1 MPDAIPPELLAPCG
15 MNCQVC
21 YRHLTPR
28 RACLGCRGGASNKP
42 PHCRDCALKACAA
55 ERGVAFCAACSRFPC
70 KSMAA
75 LEKTYQK
82 RWGISLAETGRRAAA
97 GEAEALLAGIMLDT
111 KNFVRGDLPPRWSL
125 LRVRAAR
132 GLGDM
137 KLPDD
142 PHTHVL
148 AHLAGELVQ
157 QQVGRADGVV
167 IAQQILVG
175 GIAEQGGIVDKH
187 AAP

>member
-1 MPDAIPPELLAPCG
+1 MIMPDAIPPELLAPCG

-28 RACLGCRGGASNKP
+28 RACLGCRGGASNTP

-97 GEAEALLAGIMLDT
+97 GEAEALLAGQ
-111 KNFVRGDLPPRWSL
+111 RRRWLCTCGGVISL
-125 LRVRAAR
+125 
-132 GLGDM
+132 
-137 KLPDD
+137 
-142 PHTHVL
+142 H
-148 AHLAGELVQ
+148 
-157 QQVGRADGVV
+157 DGVCSEC
-167 IAQQILVG
+167 G
-175 GIAEQGGIVDKH
+175 RPVD
-187 AAP
+187 

>member
-21 YRHLTPR
+21 YRHLTP
-28 RACLGCRGGASNKP
+28 
-42 PHCRDCALKACAA
+42 RDCALKACAA

-97 GEAEALLAGIMLDT
+97 GEAEALLAGQ
-111 KNFVRGDLPPRWSL
+111 RRRWLCTCGGVISL
-125 LRVRAAR
+125 
-132 GLGDM
+132 
-137 KLPDD
+137 
-142 PHTHVL
+142 H
-148 AHLAGELVQ
+148 
-157 QQVGRADGVV
+157 DGVCSEC
-167 IAQQILVG
+167 G
-175 GIAEQGGIVDKH
+175 RPVD
-187 AAP
+187 

>member
-1 MPDAIPPELLAPCG
+1 MIMPDAIPPELLAPCG

-42 PHCRDCALKACAA
+42 PHCRDRGRGGGPSGRAA
-55 ERGVAFCAACSRFPC
+55 EAVALHLR
-70 KSMAA
+70 
-75 LEKTYQK
+75 
-82 RWGISLAETGRRAAA
+82 
-97 GEAEALLAGIMLDT
+97 
-111 KNFVRGDLPPRWSL
+111 RGDLPPRWSL

>member
-1 MPDAIPPELLAPCG
+1 MGKPSEILSRLTDGATASRFRWAAGRCSPCGVSCCDHAGRHSAGAAGPCG

-55 ERGVAFCAACSRFPC
+55 ERGVAFCAACPRFPC
-70 KSMAA
+70 KSIAA

-97 GEAEALLAGIMLDT
+97 GEAEALLAGQ
-111 KNFVRGDLPPRWSL
+111 RRRWLCTCGGVISL
-125 LRVRAAR
+125 
-132 GLGDM
+132 
-137 KLPDD
+137 
-142 PHTHVL
+142 H
-148 AHLAGELVQ
+148 
-157 QQVGRADGVV
+157 DGVCSEC
-167 IAQQILVG
+167 G
-175 GIAEQGGIVDKH
+175 RPVD
-187 AAP
+187 

>member
-1 MPDAIPPELLAPCG
+1 
-15 MNCQVC
+15 
-21 YRHLTPR
+21 
-28 RACLGCRGGASNKP
+28 
-42 PHCRDCALKACAA
+42 
-55 ERGVAFCAACSRFPC
+55 
-70 KSMAA
+70 MAA

-97 GEAEALLAGIMLDT
+97 GEAEALLAGQ
-111 KNFVRGDLPPRWSL
+111 RRRWLCTCGGVISL
-125 LRVRAAR
+125 HDGVCSECRAAR

>member
-82 RWGISLAETGRRAAA
+82 RWG
-97 GEAEALLAGIMLDT
+97 
-111 KNFVRGDLPPRWSL
+111 

>member
-1 MPDAIPPELLAPCG
+1 MIMPDAIPPELLAPCG

-28 RACLGCRGGASNKP
+28 RACLGGRGGASNKP
-42 PHCRDCALKACAA
+42 THCRDCALKACAA

-97 GEAEALLAGIMLDT
+97 GEAEALLAGQ
-111 KNFVRGDLPPRWSL
+111 RRRWLCTCGGVISL
-125 LRVRAAR
+125 
-132 GLGDM
+132 
-137 KLPDD
+137 
-142 PHTHVL
+142 H
-148 AHLAGELVQ
+148 
-157 QQVGRADGVV
+157 DGVCSEC
-167 IAQQILVG
+167 G
-175 GIAEQGGIVDKH
+175 RPVD
-187 AAP
+187 

>member
-1 MPDAIPPELLAPCG
+1 

-42 PHCRDCALKACAA
+42 PPCRDCALKACAA
-55 ERGVAFCAACSRFPC
+55 ERGVAFCAVLFPV
-70 KSMAA
+70 SMQVYGGAGKDLSKA
-75 LEKTYQK
+75 LGDQPGGDWTP
-82 RWGISLAETGRRAAA
+82 GRRGRGGGPSGRA
-97 GEAEALLAGIMLDT
+97 AEAVALHLR
-111 KNFVRGDLPPRWSL
+111 RGDLPPRWSL